1 MIKKLVAVSLPLLLV
16 LTACSSK
23 TDDEAALCDNI
34 DSLDASIQA
43 LKDVNVIQDGTDALK
58 SSVEDL
64 KDRLK
69 AVADS
74 ATDVLRPDVDAIGS
88 ALDSIQASIQKV
100 TDGAP
105 IVDEAV
111 NISTGLV
118 ELKQAGEGLVETARS
133 QDCR

>member
-1 MIKKLVAVSLPLLLV
+1 MIKRLVAISLPLLLV
-16 LTACSSK
+16 LTACSSQ
-23 TDDEAALCDNI
+23 TDAEAALCDNI

-43 LKDVNVIQDGTDALK
+43 LKDVNVVQDGTDALK

-64 KDRLK
+64 KDQLK

-88 ALDSIQASIQKV
+88 ALDSIQASIQNV
-100 TDGAP
+100 ADGSP

-118 ELKQAGEGLVETARS
+118 ELKQAGEGLVETAKS
-133 QDCR
+133 QDCG

>member
-1 MIKKLVAVSLPLLLV
+1 MIKKLVALSLPVLLV

-34 DSLDASIQA
+34 DSLGASIQA
-43 LKDVNVIQDGTDALK
+43 LKDVNVVQDGTDALK
-58 SSVEDL
+58 SSIDDL
-64 KDRLK
+64 KDQLK

-74 ATDVLRPDVDAIGS
+74 ATDVLRPDVDAVGS
-88 ALDSIQASIQKV
+88 ALDSIQASIDKV
-100 TDGAP
+100 AEGSP

-118 ELKQAGEGLVETARS
+118 ELKQAGESLLETAKS
-133 QDCR
+133 QDCG